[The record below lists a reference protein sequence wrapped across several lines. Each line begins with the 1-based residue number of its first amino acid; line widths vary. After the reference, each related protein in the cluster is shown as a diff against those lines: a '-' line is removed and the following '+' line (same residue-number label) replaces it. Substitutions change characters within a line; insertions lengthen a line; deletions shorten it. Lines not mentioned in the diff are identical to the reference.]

1 VQSLHRA
8 APLARAL
15 FTLVAIGAIIITRWY
30 PAAAADKSASGTL
43 PGGAA
48 YVYQP
53 LAGAQVAAIEL
64 WFRAPS
70 SGFDKPMVP
79 GLARLAAEAVAA
91 SQPITGVSLAEFVDG
106 IGGRL
111 TIEVNPESV
120 GVSVLVP
127 AGQAAA
133 TVRAMTRSY
142 FAPVVTDE
150 GAGDA
155 QRSEL
160 INGQLHAASP
170 EGAIQDALYG
180 ALFTAGPA
188 KYPTYGTAA
197 TIASVDTKRIQT
209 FAERAFRAPN
219 ATLVA
224 TGDVDQAALADAI
237 PGRADPQRGR
247 EAATAQQVAMHPAPV
262 ALTGAQAGF
271 GMAWA
276 GPPIVDERAA
286 SALDF
291 VANYLFAPP
300 SGALYRAAN
309 NTGSTIDG
317 SFLTFHNPGV
327 FFVTATGGDIAAA
340 RTAVTAALASMRQPL
355 APATFA
361 AARRAFVYRT
371 LSNAQS
377 ANGLADS
384 YGWYGVEGNI
394 AYAPGVEGTQGRYL
408 ADAAALTPQSVA
420 AAVTKYLARGGA
432 LVSVTPAGKGRA

>member
-1 VQSLHRA
+1 VQSLRRA
-8 APLARAL
+8 TRLARAL
-15 FTLVAIGAIIITRWY
+15 FVFAFVAIVIIRWY
-30 PAAAADKSASGTL
+30 PAAAADGSPSGTL

-70 SGFDKPMVP
+70 AGFVEPMVP
-79 GLARLAAEAVAA
+79 GLARLAADAVAA
-91 SQPITGVSLAEFVDG
+91 SKPITGISLAEFVDG

-111 TIEVNPESV
+111 TITVNPESI

-133 TVRAMTRSY
+133 TVRALTRSY

-160 INGQLHAASP
+160 IDGQLHGASP
-170 EGAIQDALYG
+170 EDAIQDALYG

-188 KYPTYGTAA
+188 KRSTFGTAA
-197 TIASVDTKRIQT
+197 TIATVDTKQIQA

-224 TGDVDQAALADAI
+224 TGDVDRAALADAI
-237 PGRADPQRGR
+237 PGQADPKPGH
-247 EAATAQQVAMHPAPV
+247 EAAIAEQVATHPVPV
-262 ALTGAQAGF
+262 ALSGAQAGF

-276 GPPIVDERAA
+276 GPAILDERDAT
-286 SALDF
+286 ALDF
-291 VANYLFAPP
+291 VADYLFAPP
-300 SGALYRAAN
+300 TGPLYRAAI

-317 SFLTFHNPGV
+317 TFLTFHDPGV
-327 FFVTATGGDIAAA
+327 FFVTATGGDVTAA

-355 APATFA
+355 AAATFA

-384 YGWYGVEGNI
+384 FGWYGVEGNL
-394 AYAPGVEGTQGRYL
+394 AYAPGVDGIKGRYL
-408 ADAAALTPQSVA
+408 VDAAALTPQSVA
-420 AAVTKYLARGGA
+420 ATVAKYLTRSGA
-432 LVSVTPAGKGRA
+432 LVSVTPVGQVHA